1 MRIFFSF
8 RRIDRIGEFKKV
20 QYGNFVVFLPTDSPI
35 VSFTLKTTVLMGRH
49 TFSEWFTATRY
60 WSFPVSTMPVVA
72 TFAYLFSEGL
82 IPSGPKPYAVL
93 ALSLLAVVCLHSA
106 GNLLSDYYDYKRG
119 VDNERAFAV
128 PFLVHHKFEPK
139 EYLVFSVVLFAVGA
153 LLGIVIT
160 LLSGPGLLLVGGA
173 GIILT
178 VLYSFLKYRALGD
191 LDIFVI
197 FGVLTV
203 LGSSYAM
210 TGEFVWNALVL
221 SVPIG
226 IITVAVLHANNTLD
240 IHSDKEA
247 GIRTFAMILGARTSC
262 VLYCI
267 YMILPFAAVV
277 AAVFMGMLHPL
288 SLLCVVAA
296 LPAGK
301 NFSRAASY
309 NRQGLEAIKGLD
321 RDSAKLQLVFS
332 GLLSLGLILG
342 PLVF

>member
-1 MRIFFSF
+1 
-8 RRIDRIGEFKKV
+8 
-20 QYGNFVVFLPTDSPI
+20 
-35 VSFTLKTTVLMGRH
+35 MGRH

-72 TFAYLFSEGL
+72 TFAYLFSEGM
-82 IPSGPKPYAVL
+82 IPSGGKPYLAL
-93 ALSLLAVVCLHSA
+93 ALSLVAVVCIHSA
-106 GNLLSDYYDYKRG
+106 GNLLSDYFDYKRG

-139 EYLVFSVVLFAVGA
+139 EYFVFSAVLFAVGA

-191 LDIFVI
+191 LDLFVI

-210 TGEFVWNALVL
+210 TGGFVWKALVL

-240 IHSDKEA
+240 IHSDREA
-247 GIRTFAMILGARTSC
+247 GIRTFAMALGTRASC
-262 VLYCI
+262 VLYCA
-267 YMILPFAAVV
+267 YMVLPFAAVV
-277 AAVFMGMLHPL
+277 AAVFLGRLHPL
-288 SLLCVVAA
+288 SLLCIIAV

-301 NFSRAASY
+301 NFTRAASY
-309 NRQGLEAIKGLD
+309 SSQGLEAIKGLD
-321 RDSAKLQLVFS
+321 KDSAKLQLVFS
-332 GLLSLGLILG
+332 GLLSLGLIVG
-342 PLVF
+342 PFVF